1 MNVFVRLCGLV
12 FLYVYSLFVWLWL
25 CVLLRVLHFPPCTPP
40 SLPRGR
46 TFPHMC
52 VRHDSAYS
60 SLISNFRGE
69 PNPSEETAKDRERN
83 EERMNLV
90 FRVSILACVCVFLL
104 VLLFSCLVVSLLYCF
119 FFLLFSMVVVGL
131 LYVFS

>member
-1 MNVFVRLCGLV
+1 
-12 FLYVYSLFVWLWL
+12 
-25 CVLLRVLHFPPCTPP
+25 
-40 SLPRGR
+40 
-46 TFPHMC
+46 MC

-119 FFLLFSMVVVGL
+119 FFVFFLLLFFFLLFSMVVVGL
-131 LYVFS
+131 LYVFSCFVVVLLDPDS